1 MKKLLA
7 LLLTLILAMALCVGA
22 VAEEAAEEVK
32 TIAYCTREPADD
44 AGQNMLEQGIRS
56 VIDANPDFEL
66 WMLTVDTIND
76 VSEQANTIEEAVA
89 AGVDAII
96 VNPNDGTTCLEAI
109 KTATDSGI
117 PVVVVDGRLDDG
129 YEDYYVTQVGADNT
143 QAGSDLAAMLL
154 ELRPDGGNYIVVR
167 GINGSV
173 VLDTRADSFNAA
185 LEGSNWVNVGDMNN
199 ETSDNEGAM
208 SVTENMLAA
217 AGYDVDI
224 VFAAADSWFPGIA
237 QALEDADLYDDILM
251 VGVDASTIGL
261 PYFQEGHVLAEVQV
275 RLDLVAQTAAQIA
288 VDIVNGVKTADDY
301 EPVTNVAV
309 DKVYEDGIEA
319 ALEVAF

>member
-154 ELRPDGGNYIVVR
+154 ELRPEGGNYIVVR

-173 VLDTRADSFNAA
+173 VLDTRSDSFNAA

-237 QALEDADLYDDILM
+237 QALEDAELYDDILM

-309 DKVYEDGIEA
+309 DKVYEDDNEA

>member
-237 QALEDADLYDDILM
+237 QALEDAELYDDILM